1 MTFGFVIHDSQMKD
15 SGTLR
20 RGDVGFL
27 IEMEFAESPHTG
39 TDSPTMSIF
48 NFHVEQGV
56 YPYSRPR
63 ALYLQVLCTSMSPS
77 SLIEVE

>member
-39 TDSPTMSIF
+39 TDSLTMSIF
-48 NFHVEQGV
+48 NFHVEPCSLGFIRIHAPVPCTYKYFVQV
-56 YPYSRPR
+56 C
-63 ALYLQVLCTSMSPS
+63 LQVLS
-77 SLIEVE
+77 